1 MAIFVLT
8 RDILSVSYGV
18 KMKIKIEEKVL
29 EVEPNLKFKDIVK
42 DNCLAVKWQ
51 GILLDLSEPVR
62 EGEVEPVYFASPE
75 GKSIFWHSTAHL
87 LAQAVKSLF
96 PSTKLAIG
104 PAIEKGFYYDFD
116 PPLPFKEEDLIIIE
130 KKMAELRDKDI
141 PIEHIYLSREEAL
154 RYFQEKGED
163 YKVEII
169 KEIPDEKISCYRQGE
184 FLDLCLG
191 PHLLRTGLIKA
202 FKLLSVSGA
211 YWRGSEKNRML
222 SRIYGISFPTEE
234 ELNDFLNRL
243 EEAKRRDHR
252 KLGPELQLFSFHEE
266 AGAGLVYWH
275 PKGAI
280 VRRTIENYWIS
291 QHERRGYK
299 IVYTPHIFKSEIWK
313 LSGHYD
319 YYRENMFLLPLENE
333 EYILKPMNCPG
344 HILIYKSQVRSY
356 RELPLRFAE
365 LGTVYRNEKS
375 GTLHGM
381 LRVRGFTQDDAHI
394 FLAEEMVEDEVKEIL
409 KLSQEMLSDFGFNRY
424 FVELSVRDPKNKDKY
439 MGSDAEWEM
448 AESALKKALNELG
461 IDYKTAEG
469 EAVFYGPKIDLK
481 LLDSL
486 DNAWQATT
494 IQFDFNL
501 PRRFDVRYIGR
512 DGYTHQAVIIH
523 RTILGSLERF
533 LGALI
538 EHYAGALPVWLSP
551 IQARVLPITDKEIPY
566 AEKIFSHCQKEG
578 IRVDTDF
585 RAEKINYKIAEAE
598 RLKIP
603 YILIVGK
610 REVAE
615 GNVSLRK
622 RREGVIGT
630 KSWEEVINLIKED
643 IEKKR

>member
-1 MAIFVLT
+1 
-8 RDILSVSYGV
+8 
-18 KMKIKIEEKVL
+18 MKIKIIDNAQKTHRVI
-29 EVEPNLKFKDIVK
+29 EVKEGLTFKDFILEN
-42 DNCLAVKWQ
+42 DCLAVRWN

-62 EGEVEPVYFASPE
+62 EGEVELIYFNSPE
-75 GKSIFWHSTAHL
+75 GKDIFWHSTAHL

-116 PPLPFKEEDLIIIE
+116 PPIPFKEEDLPVIE
-130 KKMAELRDKDI
+130 KKMVELRDKDT

-163 YKVEII
+163 YKLEII
-169 KEIPDEKISCYRQGE
+169 REIPDEKISCYRQGE

-234 ELNDFLNRL
+234 ELDDFLNRL

-275 PKGAI
+275 PKGATI
-280 VRRTIENYWIS
+280 RRLIENYWVS
-291 QHERRGYK
+291 EHERHGYK
-299 IVYTPHIFKSEIWK
+299 IVYTPHIMKSEIWK
-313 LSGHYD
+313 ISGHYD
-319 YYRENMFLLPLENE
+319 YYKENIFFIPGENE

-356 RELPLRFAE
+356 RELPLRLAE

-394 FLAEEMVEDEVKEIL
+394 FLAEDMVEGEIKELL
-409 KLSQEMLSDFGFNRY
+409 KFSQKMLSDFGFKKY
-424 FVELSVRDPKNKDKY
+424 QIELSVREPRDKEKY
-439 MGSDAEWEM
+439 MGTDAEWEM
-448 AESALKKALNELG
+448 AESALKKALTDLAIE
-461 IDYKTAEG
+461 YKIAEG

-481 LLDSL
+481 LLDCL

-501 PRRFDVRYIGR
+501 PRRFDVRYIGK
-512 DGYTHQAVIIH
+512 DGYTHQAIIIH
-523 RTILGSLERF
+523 RTLLGSLERF

-538 EHYAGALPVWLSP
+538 EHYGGALPLWLSP
-551 IQARVLPITDKEIPY
+551 LQVRVIPITDKEKSYGEEILT
-566 AEKIFSHCQKEG
+566 ALSTAG
-578 IRVDTDF
+578 IRSDLDT
-585 RAEKINYKIAEAE
+585 RPEKINYKIAVAE
-598 RLKIP
+598 KEKIP
-603 YILIVGK
+603 YILVVGK
-610 REVAE
+610 KEVAE
-615 GNVSLRK
+615 KTATVRK
-622 RREGVIGT
+622 RKRGIIGT
-630 KSWEEVINLIKED
+630 KEVKKIIKEIKD
-643 IEKKR
+643 EIERKYETNSD